1 MHFAACVDHSP
12 PSFYPRLGLLRL
24 LCFCLYVEPAVVPLS
39 IQAEYR
45 HMMLECTDSHGTRI
59 KEEQKLS
66 SYKVKIKS
74 FNNLIKYDN
83 KDALSED
90 PKK

>member
-1 MHFAACVDHSP
+1 
-12 PSFYPRLGLLRL
+12 
-24 LCFCLYVEPAVVPLS
+24 
-39 IQAEYR
+39 
-45 HMMLECTDSHGTRI
+45 MMLECTDSHGTRI